1 MPKPVAL
8 QLIRTLVAAGEF
20 VLEPKAKMNMRERC
34 FGMRQVL
41 VTLKEGQINQG
52 PTRDECND
60 WRCRL
65 TKRCAGRIVHVVA
78 AIHDESCVYVISV
91 H

>member
-1 MPKPVAL
+1 MAL
-8 QLIRTLVAAGEF
+8 ELIRKLVAEGRF
-20 VLEPKAKMNMRERC
+20 VLEPKAKMNLRDRD
-34 FGMRQVL
+34 FTDRQVL
-41 VTLKEGQINQG
+41 IEGSITQG

-65 TKRCAGRIVHVVA
+65 RKRAAGRLVRVVV
-78 AIHDESCVYVISV
+78 AIHDMNFLYVISV